1 MPVNWI
7 DTTDLTF
14 NHLLLLER
22 VQLSWFPGWLPE
34 AELAMALRANPAV
47 EWYMRHKCPEIVPW
61 IDKVMATHVAQSG
74 ITTEEVRQA
83 ELKVMSTIN
92 DLLVY
97 AIDPSIYDA
106 QPFLGW
112 DSNELRDMADFTGKI
127 VIDVGSGTGRLAFVA
142 AETAAI
148 VFAVEP
154 VGNLRQYIKDKAR
167 SKNFHNVFAVDG
179 LITELPFPVGYVD
192 ITMSGHV
199 FGDHPAEECTE
210 LMRVTKPGGMVL
222 LCPGSSM
229 EETKA
234 HEYLVSQGFDWA
246 TFEEP
251 TEGPKRKYWKRVEG

>member
-1 MPVNWI
+1 MPLNWI
-7 DTTDLTF
+7 NVDNLSF
-14 NHLLLLER
+14 NNLLLLER
-22 VQLSWFPGWLPE
+22 VQLSWLPGWLPE
-34 AELAMALRANPAV
+34 AELAMALRANPTV
-47 EWYMRHKCPEIVPW
+47 EWYMCHKCPEIASW
-61 IDKVMATHVAQSG
+61 IERVIASHGAQSSL
-74 ITTEEVRQA
+74 TAEEIRQA

-97 AIDPSIYDA
+97 AIDPAIYDA
-106 QPFLGW
+106 QPFLRW
-112 DSNELRDMADFTGKI
+112 DSNELRKMADFAGKI

-142 AETAAI
+142 AEQAAV

-167 SKNFHNVFAVDG
+167 SKDFHNIFAVDG
-179 LITELPFPVGYVD
+179 LITELPFPARYAD

-199 FGDHPAEECTE
+199 FGDHPADECAE
-210 LMRVTKPGGMVL
+210 LSRVTKPGGRIL

-234 HEYLVSQGFDWA
+234 HEYLVSQGFSWA

-251 TEGPKRKYWKRVEG
+251 TEGPKRKYWKEAEG